1 MINKRYLIGKKLGQ
15 GRSKVFNVI
24 DTEFPERE
32 VAAKFLPFDSS
43 SEEKQ
48 FFRDEFFT
56 LQKLDHPNIIKSFEI
71 SLVLTKD
78 DEDNEIENFSPFI
91 TLEHFPSTELLQYN
105 GIKDERKLT
114 SIIKQVCSVLYY
126 LHQSNY
132 IYYDLKP
139 ENILVTDIDG
149 EPFIKIIDL
158 GLSQYTLKEY
168 NQTIRGTAYYIA
180 PELLKNEMHD
190 HTVDFYS
197 LGMLLY
203 RIIYGR
209 FPFDSDNQLEIYKA
223 HIEEEFHF
231 PESSYS
237 EKIIGITK
245 KLIKKNPV
253 ERYNNALQIIAD
265 LGLTIDLNITKDI
278 IPAKVFSDRRD
289 AYNILTTYLKDQKSN
304 EVFTVRGFDGSGKS
318 SLLLEINEKNPLS
331 VLIENTKTK
340 TGIDAIKYIF
350 RKIILSEALYPEIKS
365 QFEKI
370 LTNLFDVEN
379 LNFIDNIKQIL
390 NNLPQGVELV
400 VLLDDF
406 NLYDDFTREVLTEI
420 IPILQIKRAKIILS
434 ESSDYDHSASVLSN
448 LCDVQLSQFTDHQ
461 LSEFLDL
468 SYSLTFPK
476 RELKKFILLYAD
488 LLPGSIKQFI
498 KDLIILQVMKF
509 EADTVSFSASED
521 IVLALQSSHEEMYRL
536 RLSNLNTVELKLAQI
551 ISGFEISVEQTILA
565 ALLDISLSDLKLLL
579 NDLEKK
585 NIIEPLNI
593 SNAPQINSF
602 GFKRYIYS
610 TISNKIKFHVVLA
623 NSIKRLFPD
632 FNTVEL
638 ARQFEL
644 ANENERA
651 VEVLKKEIDSA
662 EEISAFNYKKSLLEK
677 LLKLS
682 LPFSIAN
689 QLRFDL
695 IKTLYKLS
703 DYKTALDNI
712 YKISIDKLSEDEK
725 NEVYFIKG
733 SSLLGLRKTEE
744 GKKTLEELKASI
756 SDKKLEQKI
765 LVELA
770 YAEFDLNNIESAEE
784 LCKRII
790 DNDDVSPEDKGKC
803 FNLLGL
809 IEVQYKNNSKVAL
822 KHFLDALKNYQLAN
836 LPDKI
841 VKIQGNIGNIF
852 NLSGDK
858 ENAEK
863 YWNKS
868 LELNR
873 NIGNLEQEALV
884 LLSYGVFYQENYD
897 FERATQKWLQS
908 ETIFSTIGD
917 LNGKALSINNLGEI
931 YLETCDYQNSFDSL
945 NKALSIFRELSNKEE
960 EFNTLFLLGKFWFI
974 IGDYDELE
982 KVISKYEYLLLT
994 EENLSERFQL
1004 NFDYLKFMRNGLD
1017 VNVSPDTLESL
1028 KLIEKCRNL
1037 GETNLFSEILLLYIE
1052 FLINA
1057 QKFEEA
1063 LKHLNDKEL
1072 VKLIEKNILQRAQR
1086 EFLFGKIAQLSRNE
1100 ILKSP
1105 IDYFENAYSLI
1116 EDQSITELTWKVLF
1130 TMAETFWERGNF
1142 HKAKKPRLYA
1152 AEILNMITDHISNNK
1167 IRNAYIERVDRKQAF
1182 EKLKLMSNPVQMNE
1196 HQKS

>member
-1 MINKRYLIGKKLGQ
+1 MINKRYLIDKKLGQ
-15 GRSKVFNVI
+15 GRSKVFSVI

-32 VAAKFLPFDSS
+32 VAAKFLPYNSS
-43 SEEKQ
+43 NEEKKS
-48 FFRDEFFT
+48 FRDEYFT
-56 LQKLDHPNIIKSFEI
+56 LQKLDHPNIIKAFEFNT
-71 SLVLTKD
+71 VLRKD
-78 DEDNEIENFSPFI
+78 DDDNEIEIYSPFI
-91 TLEHFPSTELLQYN
+91 TLENFPSSELLEYN
-105 GIKDERKLT
+105 GIKDERKLIL
-114 SIIKQVCSVLYY
+114 IIKQICSVLYY

-139 ENILVTDIDG
+139 ENILVAEING
-149 EPFIKIIDL
+149 NPFIKIIDL
-158 GLSQYTLKEY
+158 GLSQYILKEY
-168 NQTIRGTAYYIA
+168 EPTIRGTAYYIA

-197 LGMLLY
+197 LGMILY
-203 RIIYGR
+203 RIVYGS
-209 FPFDSDNQLEIYKA
+209 FPFSSDNQLEIYKA
-223 HIEEEFHF
+223 QIEEEF
-231 PESSYS
+231 PLAESNYS
-237 EKIIGITK
+237 EKIITVIS
-245 KLIKKNPV
+245 KLLKKNPL
-253 ERYNNALQIIAD
+253 ERYSNALQIIID
-265 LGLTIDLNITKDI
+265 LGLSIELDITKDI

-289 AYNILTTYLKDQKSN
+289 AYNILNTYLNDKRSN
-304 EVFTVRGFDGSGKS
+304 EVFTVRGFDGSGKT
-318 SLLLEINEKNPLS
+318 SLLLEINEQNPRS
-331 VLIENTKTK
+331 ILIENTNAK

-350 RKIILSEALYPEIKS
+350 RKIILSEVVYSEIHTILEKS
-365 QFEKI
+365 LINF
-370 LTNLFDVEN
+370 FDNNN
-379 LNFIDNIKQIL
+379 LNFIENVKQIL
-390 NNLPQGVELV
+390 NNLTTGIDLTI
-400 VLLDDF
+400 LLDDF
-406 NLYDDFTREVLTEI
+406 NLYDEFTRETLGEI
-420 IPILQIKRAKIILS
+420 IPILQIKRIKIILS
-434 ESSDYDHSASVLSN
+434 ESSDFDQSASVLSN
-448 LCDVQLSQFTDHQ
+448 LCDIQLNQFTDHQ

-498 KDLIILQVMKF
+498 KDLIILKVMRF
-509 EADTVSFSASED
+509 DNAVVNFSASED
-521 IVLALQSSHEEMYRL
+521 IVLALQSSSEEMYRL
-536 RLSNLNTVELKLAQI
+536 RLSSLDTIELKLAQI
-551 ISGFEISVEQTILA
+551 ISAFEISIEQTVLS
-565 ALLDISLSDLKLLL
+565 ALLDVSQNELRLIL
-579 NDLEKK
+579 NELEKK
-585 NIIEPLNI
+585 NIIDSLNV

-632 FNTVEL
+632 FNIVEL

-790 DNDDVSPEDKGKC
+790 DIDDVSPEDKGKC

-809 IEVQYKNNSKVAL
+809 IEVQYKNNSKDAL
-822 KHFLDALKNYQLAN
+822 KHFSEALKSYQLAN
-836 LPDKI
+836 LPERL
-841 VKIQGNIGNIF
+841 VKIQGNVGNIYNF
-852 NLSGDK
+852 SGDG
-858 ENAEK
+858 ENAQK

-873 NIGNLEQEALV
+873 NIGNLGQEALI
-884 LLSYGVFYQENYD
+884 LLSYGVFYQENHNY
-897 FERATQKWLQS
+897 EQAIQKWLQS

-931 YLETCDYQNSFDSL
+931 YLETCEYQNSYDNL
-945 NKALSIFRELSNKEE
+945 NKALLIFRELNNKEE
-960 EFNTLFLLGKFWFI
+960 EINTLFLLGKFWFV

-1072 VKLIEKNILQRAQR
+1072 VKLIEKNILQRTQR

-1142 HKAKKPRLYA
+1142 HKAKKPRLYTM
-1152 AEILNMITDHISNNK
+1152 EILNMIADHISNNK
-1167 IRNAYIERVDRKQAF
+1167 IRNAYIERGDRKQAF
-1182 EKLKLMSNPVQMNE
+1182 EKLKLISDPAQLNE
-1196 HQKS
+1196 LQKS